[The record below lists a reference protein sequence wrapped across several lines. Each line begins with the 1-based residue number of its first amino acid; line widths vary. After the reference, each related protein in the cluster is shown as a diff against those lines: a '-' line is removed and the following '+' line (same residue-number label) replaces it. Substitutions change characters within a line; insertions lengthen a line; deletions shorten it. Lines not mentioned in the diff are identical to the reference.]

1 MTALTILGVVL
12 NTMGGALYS
21 YAKYTENM
29 AKGIQKH
36 FHSHMIKVNPTVEPM
51 EMKKNGMVDHNHK
64 IKNDVMPDVIITM
77 NKNEDVDM
85 DVDFENR
92 RASVDGSVISS
103 GSSVE

>member
-1 MTALTILGVVL
+1 MTALTILGVAL

-36 FHSHMIKVNPTVEPM
+36 FHSHVIKVNPAVEPM

-64 IKNDVMPDVIITM
+64 IKNDVLPDVIITM
-77 NKNEDVDM
+77 NKNEDVDV

-103 GSSVE
+103 DSNVE